1 MKNNVGVII
10 MYNIKEYNRYKY
22 VLENI
27 KDIIWEMDASLVF
40 TFVSEASEETAG
52 YKAEE
57 LVGRCMLEF
66 LTPESKNYV
75 AQKWRERFT
84 GTENLKKIILYDV
97 QFVCKDG
104 SLIWVEVSV
113 KPIINNDKLMGYIG
127 VTRDISEKKSHEEEL
142 KKYIEELKFA
152 NKKLEELATFDMLT
166 GAYNRRKFEYFV
178 KMSIEKKENSGIS
191 FCIIMFDIDF
201 FKKVNDTFGHRAGD
215 RILKE
220 ITAIVKSSLREQDKV
235 FRWGGEEFIIL
246 LPELPLERTEEIA
259 ESLRKAVEQNDF
271 GIKNHPVT
279 ISLGIG
285 EYVINDSIEQ
295 FVSRADNGLLKAKS
309 TGRNRVIIG

>member
-1 MKNNVGVII
+1 

-57 LVGRCMLEF
+57 LVGRCMLDF

-142 KKYIEELKFA
+142 KKYIEELKYA
-152 NKKLEELATFDMLT
+152 NKRLEEMATFDMLT

-201 FKKVNDTFGHRAGD
+201 FKKVNDTFGHREGD

-295 FVSRADNGLLKAKS
+295 FVSRVDNGLLKAKS